1 MTVLQLDRH
10 ATEIRQLGT
19 RHGALNVRVFGCY
32 ARGNPGPSSD
42 LDLLVRM
49 ESWRSLLDLVGF
61 QHDVADLV
69 GMPVDVVTER
79 GLSRYIR
86 EAVLTDA
93 RPL

>member
-1 MTVLQLDRH
+1 MTAQQLDQH
-10 ATEIRQLGT
+10 AREIRHLAA
-19 RHGALNVRVFGCY
+19 RHGALNVRVFGSY

-49 ESWRSLLDLVGF
+49 ESGRSLLDLVGF
-61 QHDVADLV
+61 QQDVADLL
-69 GMPVDVVTER
+69 GISVDVVTER

-86 EAVLTDA
+86 DAVLADA